1 MINQTTTANGM
12 SDIFMQDINAVNFTM
27 VKLKI
32 QDKEEGLGW
41 SVVQCDEAEMEYKKF
56 LALKRTFPEK
66 EIVPNKQVDVF
77 WHQHILDTRK
87 YAEDCET
94 IFGYFLH
101 HFPYFGMKDEQE
113 MQELEEAFEE
123 TQELYALHFTGNFS
137 GEVPKCKTHH
147 CRTACK
153 PVKCK

>member
-1 MINQTTTANGM
+1 MDNTMIANGI
-12 SDIFMQDINAVNFTM
+12 SPLFMEDINAIDFTM

-41 SVVQCDEAEMEYKKF
+41 SATQCDEAEMEYKKF
-56 LALKRTFPEK
+56 LALKRSYPEK
-66 EIVPNKQVDVF
+66 EIVPNKQVDLF
-77 WHQHILDTRK
+77 WHQHILDTQK

-94 IFGYFLH
+94 VFGYFMH
-101 HFPYFGMKDEQE
+101 HFPYFGMKDEQD
-113 MQELEEAFEE
+113 MQNLINAFDE
-123 TQELYALHFTGNFS
+123 TKELYAFHFAGDFTGQA
-137 GEVPKCKTHH
+137 PKCKTHH